1 MATDKPLADSDDD
14 IIDLTDLVE
23 EGSAGDAPSGDD
35 GPVDMSFEQE
45 LDDLFGDAEPAAPAT
60 PQAAQAAGADDED
73 LIDLAGFDVD
83 ETPETAPAP
92 AAAAATTPNDGADD
106 DVMDLTG
113 FGLDEAPEPAPAQAT
128 AANTGDDDD
137 VMDLVGLGFDE
148 IPAAPK
154 APVAAADTP
163 AADDAMA
170 DLFGEAEAPARPAA
184 TAASPAPGDEADV
197 LSSLGFELPEDA
209 ISLAGA
215 GQTPE
220 GPAEDAGERPDSGRP
235 AAETAPDDEAM
246 DLTDMDLSELEPAPA
261 AAETPAPTDDTALA
275 DLLGQVSYAPDATD
289 DAALDIAEIS
299 PLSPLEKTA
308 EPAPDVTAAPGST
321 AAGEAAMAALT
332 VAAAAGVTAGVAAMA
347 QSAAPRPPA
356 AATTAIDL
364 GALDNLIDAARGP
377 LPEPEPETAPDLA
390 RFNALAER
398 IASLESTTAT
408 LYDKLETLP
417 PATDGEALADA
428 LSARLED
435 ALSERL
441 EAVLAGQPPMPDV
454 AGLRTDILA
463 EIERR
468 VPDRDSLLADVQ
480 AALAPQFEALR
491 GELPQAGELAGQ
503 AETAA
508 ALDGLRES
516 LARLEAL
523 TQGRQAKFEDFAAAM
538 EARLAELRR
547 ELPGPDAYA
556 STQGVSEALETL
568 RENLS
573 RDIAAN
579 LDERLAELRR
589 ELRETLAGDIA
600 TGLDE
605 RVVTLRNELGDSLD
619 ARVTELGGELR
630 RSLADDMAGGLDERL
645 SQARGELRQALAD
658 DIAASLDERLGDVV
672 DAGRQAAAT
681 EVRSLGEA
689 LASRLGALENDRLD
703 PEAVAERVRQALLP
717 SLPDA
722 EAVQEAGKAAARAED
737 AAAAAHSRLE
747 DKAGYEDLD
756 AALASLRTEMAA
768 EIERAVPRAAAAVIR
783 EEIAALLKDFE

>member
-23 EGSAGDAPSGDD
+23 EGGAGDAPSGDD

-45 LDDLFGDAEPAAPAT
+45 LEDLFGDADPAAPAA
-60 PQAAQAAGADDED
+60 PKAAGPAAGTADED

-92 AAAAATTPNDGADD
+92 AGPGDNDGDD

-113 FGLDEAPEPAPAQAT
+113 FGLDEVPEPAPAQAAAT
-128 AANTGDDDD
+128 AAANDGDDD
-137 VMDLVGLGFDE
+137 VMDLAGLGFDE

-154 APVAAADTP
+154 APAGAADAAADTDI
-163 AADDAMA
+163 DDAMA

-184 TAASPAPGDEADV
+184 TAAATTPDDEAAG

-209 ISLAGA
+209 ISLAEA

-220 GPAEDAGERPDSGRP
+220 DAAEAAGELPDFGGLG
-235 AAETAPDDEAM
+235 AETAPDDEAM
-246 DLTDMDLSELEPAPA
+246 DLTGMDLSELEPAPA
-261 AAETPAPTDDTALA
+261 VAEPPAPADDAAGA
-275 DLLGQVSYAPDATD
+275 DLLGDVPYAPDATD
-289 DAALDIAEIS
+289 DGAMDIADIS
-299 PLSPLEKTA
+299 PLPPLE
-308 EPAPDVTAAPGST
+308 EPAAPVPDANTPGST

-347 QSAAPRPPA
+347 QSAAPHGPA

-377 LPEPEPETAPDLA
+377 LPEPEPEAAPEPA
-390 RFNALAER
+390 RLNALAER

-523 TQGRQAKFEDFAAAM
+523 TQGRQTKFEDFAAAM

-556 STQGVSEALETL
+556 STQNVSEALETL

-600 TGLDE
+600 AGLDE
-605 RVVTLRNELGDSLD
+605 RVAGLRSELGDSLD
-619 ARVTELGGELR
+619 ARVTKLGGELQQ
-630 RSLADDMAGGLDERL
+630 G
-645 SQARGELRQALAD
+645 LAD
-658 DIAASLDERLGDVV
+658 DIAAGLDERLGGVI

-681 EVRSLGEA
+681 EVRSLGET
-689 LASRLGALENDRLD
+689 LASRLEALENDRLD

-737 AAAAAHSRLE
+737 AVAAAHSRLE

-756 AALASLRTEMAA
+756 AALDTMRTEMAA

>member
-23 EGSAGDAPSGDD
+23 EGSVGDAPSGDD

-45 LDDLFGDAEPAAPAT
+45 LEDLFGDAEPAAPAT
-60 PQAAQAAGADDED
+60 PKAAGPAAEAADED
-73 LIDLAGFDVD
+73 LIDLAGFDVA
-83 ETPETAPAP
+83 ETPETAPAT
-92 AAAAATTPNDGADD
+92 AAAPDDGDD
-106 DVMDLTG
+106 DEIMDLTG
-113 FGLDEAPEPAPAQAT
+113 FGLDEAPAPAPSR
-128 AANTGDDDD
+128 AAADDGDD
-137 VMDLVGLGFDE
+137 VMDLAGLGFDE
-148 IPAAPK
+148 IPDEPK
-154 APVAAADTP
+154 APGAAADTDV
-163 AADDAMA
+163 DDAMA

-184 TAASPAPGDEADV
+184 TAPGGEADA
-197 LSSLGFELPEDA
+197 LPNLGFEQPEDA
-209 ISLAGA
+209 ISLSETGQEPEGA
-215 GQTPE
+215 GE
-220 GPAEDAGERPDSGRP
+220 S
-235 AAETAPDDEAM
+235 APDDEAM
-246 DLTDMDLSELEPAPA
+246 DLTDMDLSALESAPAAPESPAPA
-261 AAETPAPTDDTALA
+261 DGTAMA
-275 DLLGQVSYAPDATD
+275 DLLGDAPYAPDATD
-289 DAALDIAEIS
+289 DEAMDVAAIS
-299 PLSPLEKTA
+299 PAPLPPLEEPA
-308 EPAPDVTAAPGST
+308 EPAPAAAGTT

-347 QSAAPRPPA
+347 RTAPPAAP

-377 LPEPEPETAPDLA
+377 LPEPEAEAAPDTA
-390 RFNALAER
+390 RFDALAER

-491 GELPQAGELAGQ
+491 GELPRTGELAGQ
-503 AETAA
+503 AETTA
-508 ALDGLRES
+508 ALEGLREALS
-516 LARLEAL
+516 RLEAL
-523 TQGRQAKFEDFAAAM
+523 TQGRQTKFEDFAEAM

-556 STQGVSEALETL
+556 STQNVSEALETL

-600 TGLDE
+600 AGLDE
-605 RVVTLRNELGDSLD
+605 RVAGLRGELADSLE

-630 RSLADDMAGGLDERL
+630 RSLADDMAGGLDQRL
-645 SQARGELRQALAD
+645 SQARGELQQALAD
-658 DIAASLDERLGDVV
+658 DIAAGLDERLGEVV
-672 DAGRQAAAT
+672 EAGRQAAAT
-681 EVRSLGEA
+681 EARSLGEA
-689 LASRLGALENDRLD
+689 LASRIEALESDRLD
-703 PEAVAERVRQALLP
+703 PEAVAERVRQVLLP
-717 SLPDA
+717 SLP
-722 EAVQEAGKAAARAED
+722 EAGALQEAEKAAARAED

-756 AALASLRTEMAA
+756 AALAGLRTEMAA